1 MRTVYAK
8 HEGQTQNEPFAFIT
22 DIKDIQEQ
30 DFIVVDTKFGL
41 KIAKV
46 CGIMEGEDRKAT
58 RMVVCKID
66 INKFNKKKAK
76 FEHRKDLIDKI
87 DNIVKH
93 TPPMKIYE
101 LLAKEDPTLA
111 KLVKELK
118 GEK

>member
-1 MRTVYAK
+1 MRTAYIV
-8 HEGQTQNEPFAFIT
+8 HDGQTTNKPFSFIT
-22 DIKDIQEQ
+22 DIKDLKEQ
-30 DFIVVDTKFGL
+30 DFVVVDTRFGL
-41 KIAKV
+41 KTGKV
-46 CGIMEGEDRKAT
+46 VEIRETEDPTAT

-66 INKFNKKKAK
+66 INKFNKKKEK
-76 FEHRKDLIDKI
+76 FEHRKDLIDEI
-87 DNIVKH
+87 DSIVKH